1 MKILKPRTKDP
12 ICGMDV
18 DESSALS
25 ANRNGQTFYFCGSR
39 CQKKFIAASASAMPD
54 EKSHGCCE

>member
-1 MKILKPRTKDP
+1 MKTSEPVAKDP

-25 ANRNGQTFYFCGSR
+25 AERDGQTFFFCSDHCR
-39 CQKKFIAASASAMPD
+39 QRFLSAPAGAKP
-54 EKSHGCCE
+54 EKESHGCCE